1 MKILHSHEFFH
12 LNDKKFILIQI
23 TPLKIKNIKTPG
35 SLQVIKTVVFPLFIP
50 ILKTP
55 NLTDISP
62 AIGLFFLV
70 LQQLK
75 NPIQNTN

>member
-1 MKILHSHEFFH
+1 MTKNLYEFKLLLKNKTIKITRL
-12 LNDKKFILIQI
+12 LRVIQ
-23 TPLKIKNIKTPG
+23 
-35 SLQVIKTVVFPLFIP
+35 TVVFPLFIP